1 MRHATALL
9 ISAFLCAAAS
19 RPAAAQEPGP
29 SPTPAAPSAPAA
41 AATPPP
47 AVAPAPADGAP
58 PATPAPSNVK
68 VAGRDVPAPKRIRF
82 VSPVFPPAAQAA
94 GQRGI
99 VILELVIDEAGKVS
113 TADVLRSVAPFDEAA
128 LSAARQW
135 EYEVTK
141 VDGRPVPVR
150 LTVPIT
156 FALKLPDMTRA
167 AGIPELRQG
176 AAAFFP
182 PGAKGPAKVVADV
195 TLLPDGT
202 VAEAAIREGD
212 SPYAE
217 AMLQTLRTWRFASE
231 ADGPPIAFQVQA
243 DFAPGP
249 PPRIDLKLSGLRT
262 SERPVAAVSPAP
274 DPTPPP
280 PRPPIDMPPPAAAP
294 EAPPPA
300 TPAAATP
307 AATPPPALTAPTP
320 ARPIPTPPV
329 APPPRPEGVRP
340 SPVAPTP
347 PPVEVIPGGPPP
359 GATPAPG
366 QAVPGQTTGAPG
378 VIASPAAAAPSTE
391 PGVSA
396 VRDVA
401 LGPGVPDLI
410 KGRRPVAPPLAR
422 MSSVSGAVQIQFSV
436 DASGASSIQNVSGP
450 DLLKEAARQAV
461 ASWSFRR
468 TSAERVYL
476 VATFNYDGDKAQAE
490 VKRAE

>member
-1 MRHATALL
+1 MKHATAIL
-9 ISAFLCAAAS
+9 ISASLCAAAP
-19 RPAAAQEPGP
+19 RPAVSQEPAP
-29 SPTPAAPSAPAA
+29 SPTPLASPSPATTAPA
-41 AATPPP
+41 
-47 AVAPAPADGAP
+47 
-58 PATPAPSNVK
+58 NVK
-68 VAGRDVPAPKRIRF
+68 VAGRDVPAPKRVRF

-99 VILELVIDEAGKVS
+99 VIIELIIDEAGKVA

-141 VDGRPVPVR
+141 VDGQPVPVR

-167 AGIPELRQG
+167 AGVPELRQG
-176 AAAFFP
+176 AAPFFP
-182 PGAKGPAKVVADV
+182 AGSKGPAKVVADV

-202 VAEAAIREGD
+202 VSEAAILEGD

-231 ADGPPIAFQVQA
+231 ADGPPIAFHVQA

-249 PPRIDLKLSGLRT
+249 PPRVDLKLSGLRT
-262 SERPVAAVSPAP
+262 GERPVAAASPSPAVTP
-274 DPTPPP
+274 APAPVAEIPPLAAEPGAPAPT
-280 PRPPIDMPPPAAAP
+280 ATAAP
-294 EAPPPA
+294 V
-300 TPAAATP
+300 P
-307 AATPPPALTAPTP
+307 AATPTPAPAVPTP
-320 ARPIPTPPV
+320 APPILNPPV

-347 PPVEVIPGGPPP
+347 PPVEVIPGGPASSAPP
-359 GATPAPG
+359 SPE
-366 QAVPGQTTGAPG
+366 AVPPRDEA
-378 VIASPAAAAPSTE
+378 
-391 PGVSA
+391 GVSA

-401 LGPGVPDLI
+401 LGPGVPDLT

-422 MSSVSGAVQIQFSV
+422 MSSVSGAVNIQFSV

-461 ASWSFRR
+461 ASWNFRR